1 MPNTY
6 TEQGIL
12 TRLNTMPDG
21 IKLGSLSKGNFGSIV
36 ANVFHNTTKVPNS
49 SYNQS
54 DRQMV
59 TGAEAYAYRPEV
71 IRDTLL
77 VMTVGQRAWLTQR
90 LSPVQILPETAK
102 VLVWQVTK
110 FKQSLATQVPHLGI
124 SRQSRHER
132 IKVQA
137 AVKRIGKMYTMEHD
151 FMNTREGLR
160 YHLAQLEQ
168 MANSMRDTIYYDI
181 LHTVVNAH
189 EWERNFIRN
198 RKLFNDLSADEYFRE
213 QIWAFAILQ
222 KQENAF
228 PIMAA
233 NIEERMTYWGG
244 EADVFIIPPQIMRYV
259 NLVPTENTEFMK
271 AGPVGQQRLYDSL
284 KPYSVSGVND
294 VFVARSYFQDEM
306 MGARQLLEDTK
317 EFGEFYPMRTP
328 DYDPDV
334 PYRTKHMHIMVYSY
348 IRDSLVELKA
358 KKMLNHCH
366 LFTETGDPLY
376 LNKIPDFYEP
386 FAEPEHM
393 GKDLWN
399 YADSNGKAQEV
410 VFFGQMEARY
420 FTVEDKEHMAH
431 TVINAMRSQ
440 LRDSACDD
448 MLCAFN
454 DGIDL
459 LRRIQSIGAS
469 PGVLTDM
476 FALASASGID
486 EPASTASLSTTIGLP
501 EFRQDPSTGFLS
513 AAPIG
518 GTFNALLPGLQ
529 SEAGFRYLIRYGG
542 ANLADEKKKAAR
554 FLEAV
559 GSIASYLEDF
569 FPGNLALHP
578 EFVSSVWQFP
588 SLTSN
593 LVDNLLLGGYN
604 PPIFI
609 RSGVDGSNLT
619 NLLTRMV
626 AELPVN
632 SPFTFSVSDTV
643 AQGGGAT
650 REQLVSLY
658 VIIALLKVASAAFAS
673 GSLDQAAADGINA
686 VLGRSAAAPFTITLV
701 DSNQIT
707 ALMAN
712 LYAVPGTGA
721 AFGRLD
727 TVEARQA
734 LAEPLLEQAGA
745 VLANGERGAYFR
757 SPFLAS
763 YAFAES
769 LSRNPD
775 DRFRIGDPTQPSVPV
790 EPVDALPMIVGK
802 NAPSDVP
809 LVSSLMSTVLAATQL
824 EMHNN
829 GVGMD
834 ISAAPDY
841 AYPQESAAVSAAR
854 YYSQGR
860 NPIVAVPQGNLA
872 IFSETARAAIADG
885 VALFTNTLQASW
897 SAIDANTPNPL
908 LRAIMHVYDL
918 TPVSRMAYEKW
929 FKNNILS
936 NIDFYITRPHIQ
948 VSALDVIKVK
958 AGSDTMITGVAPGQF
973 ELGDDPNV
981 QGHLGTMTS
990 KHAILMMKPENVC
1003 NQKGAMINGVLGGLN
1018 TVPIDPAKYDMGLG
1032 NFDGQDMIVIP
1043 VARRDHFEGN
1053 VLSLTGSLR
1062 TAETR
1067 ALSLKTEAKESQYDT
1082 HPRMNK
1088 IFGFRQNRSGVNT
1101 EASVVAALQDEY
1113 SNVICL
1119 AGTHVTVEPRTSKF
1133 KYAVQGDSYLSGL
1146 ISPKCGQLLS
1156 GKMVKRPDNAWK
1168 GYTEL

>member
-21 IKLGSLSKGNFGSIV
+21 IKLGSLSKGGFGSIV

-137 AVKRIGKMYTMEHD
+137 AVKRVGKMYSMEHD

-198 RKLFNDLSADEYFRE
+198 RKLFNDLSADEYFRD
-213 QIWAFAILQ
+213 QIWSFAILQ

-259 NLVPTENTEFMK
+259 NLVPNENTEFMK
-271 AGPVGQQRLYDSL
+271 AGPIGQQRLYDSL
-284 KPYSVSGVND
+284 RPYAVSGVND

-317 EFGEFYPMRTP
+317 EFGEFYPMRAP

-334 PYRTKHMHIMVYSY
+334 PHRTKHMHIMIYSY

-358 KKMLNHCH
+358 KKMLKHSH
-366 LFTETGDPLY
+366 LFTEAGGPLY
-376 LNKIPDFYEP
+376 MSNIPDAYEP
-386 FAEPEHM
+386 FADPEHM
-393 GKDLWN
+393 QKDLWN
-399 YADSNGKAQEV
+399 YVDAAGKTQKV
-410 VFFGQMEARY
+410 VLFGQMEGRY
-420 FTVEDKEHMAH
+420 FTVEDKEHQAH
-431 TVINAMRSQ
+431 TVINAMRTH
-440 LRDSACDD
+440 LRGGACDD
-448 MLCAFN
+448 LLCAFN
-454 DGIDL
+454 EGTDL
-459 LRRIQSIGAS
+459 LRRIQAIGAS
-469 PGVLTDM
+469 PSVLNEIADLAALSGVDL
-476 FALASASGID
+476 
-486 EPASTASLSTTIGLP
+486 PAETPDSLSPTVGLP
-501 EFRQDPSTGFLS
+501 EYRQDPSTGFLRTAP
-513 AAPIG
+513 AAPLES
-518 GTFNALLPGLQ
+518 LLPGLQ
-529 SEAGFRYLIRYGG
+529 SEAGLRYLIRYGG
-542 ANLADEKKKAAR
+542 PNLADEKKKAAR

-559 GSIASYLEDF
+559 GTIADYLQDF
-569 FPGNLALHP
+569 FPGNIALSSQ
-578 EFVSSVWQFP
+578 FVSSVWQFP
-588 SLTSN
+588 SATSS
-593 LVDNLLLGGYN
+593 LVDNLLIGGYN

-609 RSGVDGSNLT
+609 RSGAGGESLRGLVTRLAADLAGSSFDFD
-619 NLLTRMV
+619 V
-626 AELPVN
+626 AGTLGPA
-632 SPFTFSVSDTV
+632 PTDD
-643 AQGGGAT
+643 
-650 REQLVSLY
+650 QLVALY
-658 VIIALLKVASAAFAS
+658 VVVALLKVAQRAEANNSLTAQAIADIGAAVGRRGGPPVVVTLPGTADLLQLMTDLSQIAGAGPAFGQLVTPAS
-673 GSLDQAAADGINA
+673 RESLRNQLTAQAEA
-686 VLGRSAAAPFTITLV
+686 VLE
-701 DSNQIT
+701 Q
-707 ALMAN
+707 
-712 LYAVPGTGA
+712 GA
-721 AFGRLD
+721 
-727 TVEARQA
+727 
-734 LAEPLLEQAGA
+734 
-745 VLANGERGAYFR
+745 RGAYFR

-763 YAFAES
+763 YAFAS
-769 LSRNPD
+769 ALARNPD
-775 DRFRIGDPTQPSVPV
+775 DRFRIGSPLMPSMPALP
-790 EPVDALPMIVGK
+790 EDALPMIVG
-802 NAPSDVP
+802 NSASSDVAFA
-809 LVSSLMSTVLAATQL
+809 SSLMSTSLAATQL
-824 EMHNN
+824 EMRNN
-829 GVGMD
+829 GVGME
-834 ISAAPDY
+834 IAAAADY
-841 AYPQESAAVSAAR
+841 NYPTESAAVQAVR
-854 YYSQGR
+854 FYSGGQ
-860 NPIVAVPQGNLA
+860 NLLA
-872 IFSETARAAIADG
+872 GIDADRLATYSETARMAIQSSN
-885 VALFTNTLQASW
+885 ALFTNTLQASW
-897 SAIDANTPNPL
+897 KAIDVNTPNPL
-908 LRAIMHVYDL
+908 LRAIMHIYDL
-918 TPVSRMAYEKW
+918 TPVTRLAYEKW
-929 FKNNILS
+929 FKNNILP

-948 VSALDVIKVK
+948 VSALDVIKIK

-981 QGHLGTMTS
+981 QSHMGTMTS

-1003 NQKGAMINGVLGGLN
+1003 NHKGAMINGVLGGLN
-1018 TVPIDPAKYDMGLG
+1018 TVPIDPRKYDMGLG

-1053 VLSLTGSLR
+1053 VLSLTGNLH
-1062 TAETR
+1062 TVETR
-1067 ALSLKTEAKESQYDT
+1067 SLSLKTDGKESQYDT

-1088 IFGFRQNRSGVNT
+1088 IFGFRQNRAGVNT

-1119 AGTHVTVEPRTSKF
+1119 AGTHVTVEPRTNKF
-1133 KYAVQGDSYLSGL
+1133 KYAIQGDSYLSGL

-1156 GKMVKRPDNAWK
+1156 GKMVQRPAGAWK
-1168 GYTEL
+1168 GYTTL